1 MDKQITQ
8 RQATMKSVQA
18 AIKKSF
24 ASYPKSIQRL
34 GLNVS
39 HYGDQVCFWSTSE
52 WVYRALKD
60 LGFCVFQNRDGWT
73 ISPIE
78 AATLGITES
87 GLWNIQTD
95 ARKKPV
101 KVKD

>member
-1 MDKQITQ
+1 
-8 RQATMKSVQA
+8 MKSVQA

-24 ASYPKSIQRL
+24 STYTKSIQRL

-52 WVYRALKD
+52 YLYKALKD
-60 LGFCVFQNRDGWT
+60 LGFCVFQNREGWT
-73 ISPIE
+73 ISPSE

-101 KVKD
+101 KIKD